1 MGASGRVPG
10 WVGFR
15 FGHRAALQP
24 AREHLDRLGEGVHPG
39 LEPTQPVNRG
49 LRSGIWLWLPH
60 KRQAAPGP
68 MRAGRAFGHTA
79 GTTSPGVEALPAP
92 SP

>member
-1 MGASGRVPG
+1 MGAPGRVPG
-10 WVGFR
+10 WVVLR
-15 FGHRAALQP
+15 LGHRAALEP

-49 LRSGIWLWLPH
+49 LRSGIWLWLAH
-60 KRQAAPGP
+60 KRQGAPARCG
-68 MRAGRAFGHTA
+68 RAGPLVTRQA
-79 GTTSPGVEALPAP
+79 PQVPASKLSRLP